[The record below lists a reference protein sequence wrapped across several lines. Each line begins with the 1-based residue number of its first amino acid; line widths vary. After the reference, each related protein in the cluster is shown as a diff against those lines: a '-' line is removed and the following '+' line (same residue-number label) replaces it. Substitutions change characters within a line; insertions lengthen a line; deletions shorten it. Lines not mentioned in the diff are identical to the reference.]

1 MPSRRAT
8 ATATATTTA
17 RTMVLPPKANGANDI
32 KKYIQDITYDAE
44 RIRAEFKRDLQ
55 GAKSIV
61 KKEGSTHGSHDF
73 KAQMTAIN
81 HSSFIYERECLT
93 QFSQFLQ
100 AEMAVI
106 ECLKQL
112 DDIRKMVVNQKQ
124 EKNTMATIMKK
135 GMGKMMLKQIISGEC
150 QRGVITAVA
159 AAAAAT
165 HDDDD
170 MLPEFRELEL
180 ELEHENH
187 TTKTMNRLIEKNKQ
201 NHATLS
207 KNLLKQA
214 EAIMTM
220 LRRHILT
227 FKLAAEDTI
236 GEIIHHAEKCR
247 AFIAHL
253 RHLDII
259 EYCASAWWHETQK
272 DAMDDDEYFV
282 TLDAV
287 GEPIDFNAFS
297 LQKPHTA
304 FPHSPMSVLKIRVF
318 GHQTTI
324 GEENLICEYVLDQE
338 LAETILTEQALE
350 ALQHIIDNERQE
362 QEQEQEHDEE
372 DHHHP
377 AAVAWCEA

>member
-8 ATATATTTA
+8 ATATA

-32 KKYIQDITYDAE
+32 KKYIQDMTYEAQ

-61 KKEGSTHGSHDF
+61 KKEGGTHGSHDF
-73 KAQMTAIN
+73 KAQLTAIN

-100 AEMAVI
+100 AEVAVI

-135 GMGKMMLKQIISGEC
+135 GMGKKMLKQIISGEGQC
-150 QRGVITAVA
+150 GVITAVA
-159 AAAAAT
+159 AAAAATT

-180 ELEHENH
+180 ELEHENL

-207 KNLLKQA
+207 RNLLKQA

-227 FKLAAEDTI
+227 FKLAAEDSI

-247 AFIAHL
+247 AFIARL

-304 FPHSPMSVLKIRVF
+304 FPYSPMSVLKIRVF

-362 QEQEQEHDEE
+362 QEQESDEE
-372 DHHHP
+372 HHHP

>member
-1 MPSRRAT
+1 MTSRR
-8 ATATATTTA
+8 ATTTA
-17 RTMVLPPKANGANDI
+17 RTMVLPPQANGANDI

-44 RIRAEFKRDLQ
+44 RIRAEFKRDIQ

-112 DDIRKMVVNQKQ
+112 EDIRKMVVNQKQ
-124 EKNTMATIMKK
+124 EKNTMDTIMKK
-135 GMGKMMLKQIISGEC
+135 GMGKKMLKQIISGEEC

-159 AAAAAT
+159 AAAT
-165 HDDDD
+165 HDADD

-227 FKLAAEDTI
+227 FKIAAEDTI

-272 DAMDDDEYFV
+272 DVMDDNEYFV

-362 QEQEQEHDEE
+362 QEPESDEE
-372 DHHHP
+372 HHHP

>member
-1 MPSRRAT
+1 MTSRRAT
-8 ATATATTTA
+8 ATATA

-32 KKYIQDITYDAE
+32 KKYIQDMTYEAQ

-73 KAQMTAIN
+73 KAQLTAIN

-100 AEMAVI
+100 AEVAVI

-112 DDIRKMVVNQKQ
+112 EDIRKMVVNQKQ

-135 GMGKMMLKQIISGEC
+135 GMGKKMLKQIISGEGQC
-150 QRGVITAVA
+150 GVITAVA
-159 AAAAAT
+159 AAAAAATT

-170 MLPEFRELEL
+170 MLPEFRELEYESL
-180 ELEHENH
+180 

-207 KNLLKQA
+207 RNLLKQA

-227 FKLAAEDTI
+227 FKLAAEDSI

-247 AFIAHL
+247 AFIARL

-282 TLDAV
+282 TIDAV

-297 LQKPHTA
+297 LQKPHNA
-304 FPHSPMSVLKIRVF
+304 FPDSPMSNLKIRVV
-318 GHQTTI
+318 GLQTTI

-362 QEQEQEHDEE
+362 QEQESDEE
-372 DHHHP
+372 HNHP

>member
-1 MPSRRAT
+1 
-8 ATATATTTA
+8 
-17 RTMVLPPKANGANDI
+17 
-32 KKYIQDITYDAE
+32 
-44 RIRAEFKRDLQ
+44 
-55 GAKSIV
+55 
-61 KKEGSTHGSHDF
+61 
-73 KAQMTAIN
+73 
-81 HSSFIYERECLT
+81 
-93 QFSQFLQ
+93 
-100 AEMAVI
+100 
-106 ECLKQL
+106 
-112 DDIRKMVVNQKQ
+112 
-124 EKNTMATIMKK
+124 
-135 GMGKMMLKQIISGEC
+135 
-150 QRGVITAVA
+150 
-159 AAAAAT
+159 
-165 HDDDD
+165 
-170 MLPEFRELEL
+170 
-180 ELEHENH
+180 
-187 TTKTMNRLIEKNKQ
+187 
-201 NHATLS
+201 
-207 KNLLKQA
+207 
-214 EAIMTM
+214 MTM

-227 FKLAAEDTI
+227 FKLAAEDSI

-247 AFIAHL
+247 AFIARL

-304 FPHSPMSVLKIRVF
+304 FPYSPMSVLKIRVF

-362 QEQEQEHDEE
+362 QEQESDEE
-372 DHHHP
+372 HHHP

>member
-1 MPSRRAT
+1 MTSRR
-8 ATATATTTA
+8 ATTTA
-17 RTMVLPPKANGANDI
+17 RTMVLHPQANGANDI
-32 KKYIQDITYDAE
+32 KKYIQEITYDAE

-100 AEMAVI
+100 AEMSVI

-112 DDIRKMVVNQKQ
+112 EDIRKMVVNQKQ
-124 EKNTMATIMKK
+124 EKNTMDAIMKK
-135 GMGKMMLKQIISGEC
+135 GMGKKMLKQIISGEG

-159 AAAAAT
+159 AAAAAAT
-165 HDDDD
+165 HDDDDD

-236 GEIIHHAEKCR
+236 GEIINHAEKCR

-287 GEPIDFNAFS
+287 GEPTDFNAFS

-350 ALQHIIDNERQE
+350 ALKHIIDKEEQE
-362 QEQEQEHDEE
+362 QEHEHEQEHDEE

>member
-1 MPSRRAT
+1 MTSRR
-8 ATATATTTA
+8 ATTTA
-17 RTMVLPPKANGANDI
+17 RTMVLPPQANGANDI
-32 KKYIQDITYDAE
+32 KKYIQDITYDAG
-44 RIRAEFKRDLQ
+44 RIRAEFKRDIQ

-112 DDIRKMVVNQKQ
+112 EDIRKMVVNQKQ
-124 EKNTMATIMKK
+124 EKNTMDTIMKK
-135 GMGKMMLKQIISGEC
+135 GMGKKMLKQIISGEEC

-159 AAAAAT
+159 AAAT
-165 HDDDD
+165 HDADD

-272 DAMDDDEYFV
+272 DVMDDDNEYFV

-350 ALQHIIDNERQE
+350 ALQHIIDKEE